1 MATVLIVVSRP
12 MRHEPLVPDPWPTH
26 TSGVRWSGH
35 DRGTVLAVAGVAAAS
50 GCAVLAVLL
59 ARPPGGSVAGTSPV
73 TWGCAVVTSVLL
85 LRTTRLLEPGW
96 VRWRQG
102 VILLAIL
109 GLAYPLVWCAA
120 VAASWWMPGDR
131 ATWAVAVL
139 AGTAH
144 LPMLTAFSVMP
155 LMAVR
160 SLGRGSSRAAVATVV
175 GLAVSAAVAFAFF
188 FDDFEPLAAEA
199 LVPWPPGEV
208 VGAAVMSA
216 FLATVLL
223 GPVVALRAAWRDGGD
238 AGRRLALVA
247 ASALS
252 GAALVMLCGALGSM
266 APRATAGVLVLV
278 GMYAGVVTVALG
290 CSRALVVALP
300 ADESAA
306 VHVQGLT
313 AREDEVLGLLA
324 QGLSNAGI
332 ADRLV
337 VSDRTVDAHLRSV
350 FAKLDLP
357 EGPHEN
363 RRVHAVNTWRR
374 SRELGERADAS

>member
-1 MATVLIVVSRP
+1 M
-12 MRHEPLVPDPWPTH
+12 
-26 TSGVRWSGH
+26 RWSGH

-50 GCAVLAVLL
+50 GRAVLALRV
-59 ARPPGGSVAGTSPV
+59 AGPPDGSVAGTSPV

-85 LRTTRLLEPGW
+85 LRTTRLLQPGW

-102 VILLAIL
+102 LILLAIL
-109 GLAYPLVWCAA
+109 GLAHPLVWSAA

-144 LPMLTAFSVMP
+144 LPMLTAFSVLP

-160 SLGRGSSRAAVATVV
+160 SLGKGASRAGVATVV
-175 GLAVSAAVAFAFF
+175 GLAVSAAVAFALF
-188 FDDFEPLAAEA
+188 FDDFAPLAAAA
-199 LVPWPPGEV
+199 LVPWPTGEII
-208 VGAAVMSA
+208 GAAVMSA

-223 GPVVALRAAWRDGGD
+223 GPVVALRAAWRDGDD

-247 ASALS
+247 VSALS

-266 APRATAGVLVLV
+266 APRETAGVLVLV

-290 CSRALVVALP
+290 CSRALVVELQ
-300 ADESAA
+300 ADDSPE
-306 VHVQGLT
+306 VQVQGLT
-313 AREDEVLGLLA
+313 AREVEVLGLLA

-350 FAKLDLP
+350 FTKLDLP
-357 EGPHEN
+357 GGPHEN
-363 RRVHAVNTWRR
+363 RRVHAVNAWRR

>member
-1 MATVLIVVSRP
+1 
-12 MRHEPLVPDPWPTH
+12 MRG
-26 TSGVRWSGH
+26 SGR
-35 DRGTVLAVAGVAAAS
+35 DRAAVAVVVGMAGAA
-50 GCAVLAVLL
+50 GGAVLGVLL
-59 ARPPGGSVAGTSPV
+59 GPPRWVSVPGASPV
-73 TWGCAVVTSVLL
+73 VWLCATLAALVL
-85 LRTTRLLEPGW
+85 TRQARLMGPGW

-102 VILLAIL
+102 LHLLAIL
-109 GLAYPLVWCAA
+109 GLSYPLLWCTA
-120 VAASWWMPGDR
+120 VAASGWLPGHR

-139 AGTAH
+139 AGVAH
-144 LPMLTAFSVMP
+144 LPMVTAFSVLP
-155 LMAVR
+155 LLAVR
-160 SLGRGSSRAAVATVV
+160 SLGRGSSRAAVATVL
-175 GLAVSAAVAFAFF
+175 GLAVSAAVAYVLF
-188 FDDFEPLAAEA
+188 FDDFAPLAAQA
-199 LVPWPPGEV
+199 LLPWPAGETL
-208 VGAAVMSA
+208 GAAVMTT
-216 FLATVLL
+216 FLSTVLL

-252 GAALVMLCGALGSM
+252 GAALVKLCAAWGS
-266 APRATAGVLVLV
+266 ATARESAAVLVLA
-278 GMYAGVVTVALG
+278 GMYAGVVTVGLG
-290 CSRALVVALP
+290 CSHALVVELP
-300 ADESAA
+300 TEQPSSVRVA
-306 VHVQGLT
+306 GLT